1 MVAELVGAAGTG
13 KSTLSLRLA
22 GQPGVLRASVWKL
35 PRGWWLYNALRSLP
49 TLFALCV
56 RARALPWADM
66 RYMIRLRT
74 LHHLVQRRRARASAP
89 LVILD
94 EGPVFALAWLRLFG
108 DQRAAGRTMARWRRT
123 VIRDWASTVD
133 VVVLLDAPDAVLA
146 GRIRTRDQPHRVKSG
161 SDGEISRFA
170 TAYREAF
177 GEVIAALTAANG
189 VRVVRLGSDGEA
201 VDRTVDRLQQLL
213 HGGAHGD

>member
-1 MVAELVGAAGTG
+1 MIAELVGAAGTG
-13 KSTLSLRLA
+13 KSTLSQRLA
-22 GQPGVLRASVWKL
+22 RRPGVMRASVWKL
-35 PRGWWLYNALRSLP
+35 PRAWWLVNAVRSLP
-49 TLFALCV
+49 TLVALCV
-56 RARALPWADM
+56 RTRALPWADM

-74 LHHLVQRRRARASAP
+74 LHHLVTRRRGRRAP

-108 DQRAAGRTMARWRRT
+108 DERAAGQTMARWRRR
-123 VIRDWASTVD
+123 VIRDWAETVD

-146 GRIRTRDQPHRVKSG
+146 GRIRTRDQPHRIKAR
-161 SDGEISRFA
+161 SDVEIGRFA
-170 TAYREAF
+170 AAYREAF
-177 GEVIAALTAANG
+177 GEVIDALTAANG

-213 HGGAHGD
+213 HGGTDGH

>member
-22 GQPGVLRASVWKL
+22 RRPGVMRASVWKL
-35 PRGWWLYNALRSLP
+35 PRGWWVFNAVRSLP
-49 TLFALCV
+49 SLLALCL
-56 RARALPWADM
+56 RAQALPWADM
-66 RYMIRLRT
+66 GYMIRLRT
-74 LHHLVQRRRARASAP
+74 LHHLVRSRRTRASAP

-108 DQRAAGRTMARWRRT
+108 HERAAGQTMTRWRRA
-123 VIRDWASTVD
+123 VIRDWAATVD

-146 GRIRTRDQPHRVKSG
+146 GRIRTRDQPHRIKAG
-161 SDGEISRFA
+161 SDSEIGRFA

-201 VDRTVDRLQQLL
+201 VDRTVDRLEQLL